1 MSANLITHKIEFSVF
16 GRGYD
21 DDRGNSGSG
30 AKEPDHISYGVNS
43 ACFDTTGR
51 YCWVSLSSSGM
62 MIGLRKLDVET
73 MTFVDQGNIPRVN
86 NIYHPVNVDNNW
98 GVCFSDNTTYIFDLT
113 TNEIIYQISD
123 SKFGNTTANISVTL
137 DEESNILRFAY
148 VEKASD
154 NKYRQIFS
162 YDIDNDS
169 WSEVGWWDRACVGFI
184 DVNSAYMHYYPV
196 WFSSYY
202 QAGSLNASGG
212 TDWWVTAGISH
223 KFDNL
228 GGAMWGL
235 VGRGKLF
242 IPSYVD
248 GAWVMGEYDASSAPD
263 FLTPSPVATFGQF
276 NGWVEIDTFTC
287 YTPEWTW
294 GAFGCAE
301 GTFIADMVNREM
313 YKISDSRLTP
323 RAISEDR
330 MICSNGDIYYL

>member
-1 MSANLITHKIEFSVF
+1 MSYNIENLSFTIF
-16 GRGYD
+16 
-21 DDRGNSGSG
+21 GSG
-30 AKEPDHISYGVNS
+30 HDSTRNDSGDGYLEPDYIGYGINS

-51 YCWVSLSSSGM
+51 YCWVDLVSSGM
-62 MIGLRKLDVET
+62 LLGLHKLDVET
-73 MTFVDQGNIPRVN
+73 MTFVNQGNIPRVN

-98 GVCFSDNTTYIFDLT
+98 GVCFSDSTTYIFDLT
-113 TNEIIYQISD
+113 TNEIIYQLTGSHY
-123 SKFGNTTANISVTL
+123 GNTSALQSVTL
-137 DEESNILRFAY
+137 DTENNILYFTAI
-148 VEKASD
+148 EKHSD
-154 NKYRQIFS
+154 NRYRQIFS
-162 YDIDNDS
+162 FDIENNS

-212 TDWWVTAGISH
+212 TDWWVTAGESH

-287 YTPEWTW
+287 YTPEWTR
-294 GAFGCAE
+294 GAFSCSE
-301 GTFIADMVNREM
+301 GTFVVDMENGSLARITADAETV
-313 YKISDSRLTP
+313 
-323 RAISEDR
+323 RAMTDN
-330 MICSNGDIYYL
+330 MLICANGKVYHF